1 MTYESY
7 KAYLSVTSSNPSEEY
22 KDFFK
27 HLVEEDFDDSA
38 TIMTVNHNG
47 AEVKVRVVRVFTK
60 EALNRPINNLKKII
74 FNNFDY
80 EVSVGDIF
88 YFDDKQWLCI
98 DTGKTLYS
106 RSCTVAK
113 CHDTLKFYKSEISTN
128 IVEIPYFVLDNIALT
143 RMGYDDSR
151 YMTLPYSRMLV
162 MIANNEINREVS
174 RDDVYK
180 LKGYDNYEVVDINR
194 IRFDGL
200 IILELE
206 YSQKTQEEY
215 IYELT
220 ILNGESIQISEIQE
234 LTIIAQLKV
243 NNVVVDNPSLLFFS
257 SDEEIATIDN
267 NGVVTVIDTGI
278 VTFMVSL
285 TSDSSVSSNIEVE
298 IVEEEIDN
306 ITYEIIGVSDIYYGY
321 SEQYVAKKFNNGVL
335 VPDAEFTFSILGDAP
350 ASVYTLEVDSDT
362 ECTITANQVTY
373 NIILRAADNENGE
386 FVEKNITLR
395 NLF

>member
-22 KDFFK
+22 KDYFK
-27 HLVEEDFDDSA
+27 HSVEEDFDDSA
-38 TIMTVNHNG
+38 AIMTVNHNG
-47 AEVKVRVVRVFTK
+47 ADVKVRVVRVFTK

-74 FNNFDY
+74 FDNFGY
-80 EVSVGDIF
+80 GVSVGDIF

-98 DTGKTLYS
+98 DIGKTLYS
-106 RSCTVAK
+106 KSCTVAK
-113 CHDTLKFYKSEISTN
+113 CHDTLKFYKPEISTN
-128 IVEIPYFVLDNIALT
+128 VVKIPYFVLDNIALT
-143 RMGYDDSR
+143 RMGYDSSR

-162 MIANNEINREVS
+162 MIANNEINRKVS
-174 RDDVYK
+174 RDDVYN

-200 IILELE
+200 IVLEME
-206 YSQKTQEEY
+206 YSQKVQEEY

-220 ILNGESIQISEIQE
+220 ILNGESIQISETQN
-234 LTIIAQLKV
+234 LTIIAQLKTNGIVV
-243 NNVVVDNPSLLFFS
+243 NNPSLIYS
-257 SDEEIATIDN
+257 SSNEDIATIND
-267 NGVVTVIDTGI
+267 NGVITVIDIGN

-285 TSDSSVSSNIEVE
+285 ASDSSVSSNIEVE
-298 IVEEEIDN
+298 IMEEEIDN
-306 ITYEIIGVSDIYYGY
+306 ITYELVGASDIYHGY

-335 VPDAEFTFSILGDAP
+335 VPDAEFTFTILSDTPVSAYTLVFDGNKGCTIMAND
-350 ASVYTLEVDSDT
+350 SVYT
-362 ECTITANQVTY
+362 
-373 NIILRAADNENGE
+373 IILRATDNGNGE